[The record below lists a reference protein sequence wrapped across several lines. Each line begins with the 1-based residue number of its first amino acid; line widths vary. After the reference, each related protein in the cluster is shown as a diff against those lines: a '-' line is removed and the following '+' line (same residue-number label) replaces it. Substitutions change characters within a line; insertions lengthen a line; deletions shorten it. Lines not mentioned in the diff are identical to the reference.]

1 MSLYA
6 IFILCVTVV
15 IIAAFVGAGYRW
27 GLVEGIDIA
36 TQRSEAEASKADAA
50 RLEAARLEAAEIRLS
65 PEAQFALAEAIDR
78 DAAAEVEAARLE
90 AIAACRNRGAA

>member
-6 IFILCVTVV
+6 IFVLCVAVVV
-15 IIAAFVGAGYRW
+15 IAVFVGAGYRW
-27 GLVEGIDIA
+27 GIVEGIDIA
-36 TQRSEAEASKADAA
+36 AQRAEVEAAKADAA
-50 RLEAARLEAAEIRLS
+50 RLEAARLDAAEIRLS
-65 PEAQFALAEAIDR
+65 PEAQLALAEAIDR